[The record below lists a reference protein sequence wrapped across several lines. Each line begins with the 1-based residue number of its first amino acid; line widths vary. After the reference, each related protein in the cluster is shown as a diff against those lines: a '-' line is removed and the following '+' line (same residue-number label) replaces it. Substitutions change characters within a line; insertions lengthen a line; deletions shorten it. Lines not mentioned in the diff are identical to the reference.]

1 MKKTLK
7 TLAIV
12 AIAASAAMP
21 AAANTFLGARIAA
34 DTSDV
39 DVISV
44 PGPALFSEVRFCV
57 VNRAVHFG
65 DVDVSFALGGS
76 QDLNVRRIVRPGN
89 CTGWFNLRG
98 PVRNIDEIRFRYQTI
113 VNAGPQ
119 ALVTAHG
126 R

>member
-1 MKKTLK
+1 MKLNIK
-7 TLAIV
+7 TLALV
-12 AIAASAAMP
+12 ALAACAAVP
-21 AAANTFLGARIAA
+21 ASANTFLGARVAA

-39 DVISV
+39 DIISV

-65 DVDVSFALGGS
+65 DVDVRFAIGTT
-76 QDLNVRRIVRPGN
+76 QDLPVRRIVAPGQ
-89 CTGWFNLRG
+89 CTNWLNLRG

>member
-1 MKKTLK
+1 MKLNIKALV
-7 TLAIV
+7 LIAV
-12 AIAASAAMP
+12 AASAALP
-21 AAANTFLGARIAA
+21 ASANTFLGARVAA
-34 DTSDV
+34 DTSDI

-44 PGPALFSEVRFCV
+44 PGPALFREVRFCV

-65 DVDVSFALGGS
+65 DVDVRFALGGS
-76 QDLNVRRIVRPGN
+76 QDLNVRRIVTPGN

-98 PVRNIDEIRFRYQTI
+98 PVRNIDAIRFRYQTI

>member
-1 MKKTLK
+1 MKLTIK
-7 TLAIV
+7 TLALV
-12 AIAASAAMP
+12 ALTASAALP
-21 AAANTFLGARIAA
+21 ASASTFLGARVAA

-44 PGPALFSEVRFCV
+44 PGPALFREVRFCV
-57 VNRAVHFG
+57 ANRTVHFG

-76 QDLNVRRIVRPGN
+76 QDLNVRRIVTPGN

-113 VNAGPQ
+113 VNPGPQ

>member
-1 MKKTLK
+1 MKKTIK
-7 TLAIV
+7 ALALI
-12 AIAASAAMP
+12 AIAASAALP
-21 AAANTFLGARIAA
+21 ASANTFLGARVAA

-39 DVISV
+39 DVIAV
-44 PGPALFSEVRFCV
+44 PGAQLFSEVRFCV

-65 DVDVSFALGGS
+65 DVDVRFAIGTS
-76 QDLNVRRIVRPGN
+76 QDLPVRRIVAPGQ
-89 CTGWFNLRG
+89 CTNWLNLRG
-98 PVRNIDEIRFRYQTI
+98 PARNIDEIRFRYQTI